1 MCHNVTNHNKIT
13 INGSMSVYL
22 DMRARV
28 GRARREAMRAASRR
42 RTGRVTSTRPL
53 SRVRLP

>member
-22 DMRARV
+22 DMRTRV

-42 RTGRVTSTRPL
+42 RTGSVTSTRPL

>member
-42 RTGRVTSTRPL
+42 RTGSVTSTRPL